1 MVAFGELGALA
12 SNLFGA
18 GSTPSDPVS
27 ELKPLQGTSDEMHG
41 RLGNSAWDAPRCV
54 TEFDVNARL
63 SFTGVK
69 AHEYTDAPSVMREK
83 VKLLATLIRKSKR
96 CIVYTGAGIST
107 AAGIDDY
114 ATKAKDLSVT
124 AKDRPKL
131 KDWKLARPTTTH
143 RVLTALY
150 EAGHL
155 KHWIQQNHDS
165 LPQKAGYPQHALNE
179 IHGSLHDPA
188 NPVVPYEGTLRA
200 DLFQWLDEWEHANDL
215 CIAMGTSLSG
225 FNADRVP
232 ATAAQCYDAGSSLGL
247 VIINLQQ
254 TPYDGQSSLRIFG
267 RVDDVMLL
275 LSSELGIA
283 STVRPAGH
291 VYQPDVAAGSM
302 IDEDVFQIPFDS
314 EGNPSSSL
322 RVTWDLRA
330 GQCVRLTDGP
340 YAGDVG
346 VIMGKNADGH
356 YRIRFEDTWNRTLK
370 MRMRPFSLWLGS
382 WWVAEATHGFGIVP
396 GGRIPFTN
404 VERPQWAVEALRR
417 QEAEACGGAIGGAT
431 APASGAIG
439 GTTAPA
445 KGAIVARQGCT
456 ADGSIPPPPPLPP
469 PRAARV

>member
-1 MVAFGELGALA
+1 MPPTDAAL
-12 SNLFGA
+12 
-18 GSTPSDPVS
+18 SD
-27 ELKPLQGTSDEMHG
+27 LRPLQATSDEMHG
-41 RLGNSAWDAPRCV
+41 RLGRRAWEAPRCV

-69 AHEYTDAPSVMREK
+69 AHEYTDTPTVLRAK
-83 VKLLATLIRKSKR
+83 VKLLAKMIKDSKR

-124 AKDRPKL
+124 AKDRPKV
-131 KDWKLARPTTTH
+131 KDWKLAQPTTTH

-150 EAGHL
+150 QAGLL

-188 NPVVPYEGTLRA
+188 NPVVPYEGSLRS

-225 FNADRVP
+225 FNADRVA
-232 ATAAQCYDAGSSLGL
+232 ATAAERYDTGKSLGL

-267 RVDDVMLL
+267 RVDDVMVL
-275 LSSELGIA
+275 LSAELGINPSPERA
-283 STVRPAGH
+283 F
-291 VYQPDVAAGSM
+291 QPDLAAGSK
-302 IDEDVFQIPFDS
+302 IDEDVFSIPFDS
-314 EGNPSSSL
+314 EGNPSSSA
-322 RVTWDLRA
+322 RITWDLRP

-346 VIMGKNADGH
+346 VIMGKNDEGH
-356 YRIRFEDTWNRTLK
+356 YRIRFEDTWNRTLNMK
-370 MRMRPFSLWLGS
+370 MRPFSLWLGS
-382 WWVAEATHGFGIVP
+382 WWVEEATHGFGIVP
-396 GGRIPFTN
+396 GGKIPFTN
-404 VERPQWAVEALRR
+404 VEPPQWALEAQRRPEAKLCGQGRVE
-417 QEAEACGGAIGGAT
+417 
-431 APASGAIG
+431 
-439 GTTAPA
+439 GTTAHASGPF
-445 KGAIVARQGCT
+445 VAGRSCKKT
-456 ADGSIPPPPPLPP
+456 LAAAGSIPSPPPLPP
-469 PRAARV
+469 PRGTRAKYPSDRTLMSCHSGFNST